1 MRIFIDTNILIDF
14 LSIRDKF
21 YEDAKKIFTLG
32 LLRKHELVISSLSI
46 ANAMYVAHK
55 YGYENFKEGLQG
67 LFAFLSVADYKGDY
81 VKEALILGW
90 KDYEDSTQF
99 LSAIGTDCNCIVTR
113 NKGDFE
119 KSSLPVYSPKEFL
132 VLPINY
138 E

>member
-67 LFAFLSVADYKGDY
+67 LFAFLSVADYRGDY
-81 VKEALILGW
+81 VKEALFWDGKIT
-90 KDYEDSTQF
+90 KIQRNSF
-99 LSAIGTDCNCIVTR
+99 LPLALIV
-113 NKGDFE
+113 
-119 KSSLPVYSPKEFL
+119 
-132 VLPINY
+132 IA
-138 E
+138 